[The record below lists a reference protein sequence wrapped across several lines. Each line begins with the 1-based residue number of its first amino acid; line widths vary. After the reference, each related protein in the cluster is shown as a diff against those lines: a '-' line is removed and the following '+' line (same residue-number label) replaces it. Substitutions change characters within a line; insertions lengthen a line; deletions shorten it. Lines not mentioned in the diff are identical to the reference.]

1 MADVV
6 NLNRFRKR
14 REREAKAEA
23 AAQNRALH
31 GRNATERDASADARR
46 RLETTLDR
54 HRIDPPG
61 GDDVAS

>member
-1 MADVV
+1 MGDVV

-23 AAQNRALH
+23 AAQNRAIH
-31 GRNATERDASADARR
+31 GRSAAEREASADIRR
-46 RLETTLDR
+46 RIETSLDR

-61 GDDVAS
+61 DDAAS